1 MGYLARFQA
10 SLVKE
15 FFTSPGKESARNVG
29 EIGSIPGLT
38 RSPGGAWPPTPVF
51 LPEEFHGQGSLVV
64 YSPWGHK
71 ESDMTEQLALSLPVY
86 LHLI

>member
-15 FFTSPGKESARNVG
+15 FFTSPGKESDYNAG
-29 EIGSIPGLT
+29 DPGSIPGLG
-38 RSPGGAWPPTPVF
+38 RSPGEWQPIPIF